1 MTIHC
6 KLGDYTPKG
15 PPKKRNRPNK
25 KLPTAV
31 ENNSS
36 SEEAE
41 DDLSKE
47 QKKVTMLLSQISKEK
62 ASGVIMHS
70 KFDHADRRPA
80 FLSAVMFY
88 MYFSNS

>member
-31 ENNSS
+31 E
-36 SEEAE
+36 AE

-62 ASGVIMHS
+62 ASGVILHS
-70 KFDHADRRPA
+70 KFDQAGHRPA